1 MRVLFLL
8 GVSLMLLCITL
19 AIQDQLEHQYERG
32 FQDGLHALS
41 SKKVDNICLQWWFQT
56 DLEAARKRACGK

>member
-1 MRVLFLL
+1 MRIWFLL
-8 GVSLMLLCITL
+8 GVSLMLLGITL
-19 AIQDQLEHQYERG
+19 AIQDQLEHEYERG

-56 DLEAARKRACGK
+56 NLEDARKRACGK